1 MILSKTY
8 DRTDKFDTTILGTV
22 ERHWASASPQ
32 HEARRWEY
40 AMALE
45 AFRDWRVRQLRPAAH
60 GHFYDV
66 GGAGSPFYLMVP
78 GTFTIDPAV
87 NVDLQTF
94 VGTNALLADAVFCI
108 SVIEHVDD
116 LDEFL
121 YHLSCLVAPGGLL
134 FLTTDFQPD
143 EGPDDKHFH
152 WMRKRIF
159 TPFSLGAATGELILR
174 DFTPLGD
181 SADYRWHGPIEP
193 DWGYSFASLA
203 LVKRA

>member
-8 DRTDKFDTTILGTV
+8 DRTDTFDISIRATV
-22 ERHWASASPQ
+22 ERYWGSASPQ

-40 AMALE
+40 SMALE
-45 AFRDWRVRQLRPAAH
+45 AFREWRVRQLRSAAH

-78 GTFTIDPAV
+78 GVFTIDPAV

-94 VGTNALLADAVFCI
+94 VGTNALLADVVFCI

-116 LDEFL
+116 LDQFL

-134 FLTTDFQPD
+134 FLTMDYQPD
-143 EGPDDKHFH
+143 EGKDDKHFH

-159 TPFSLGAATGELILR
+159 SPYALGSISGQLFRYDFRVLGE
-174 DFTPLGD
+174 
-181 SADYRWHGPIEP
+181 ANWEWHGPIEP

-203 LVKRA
+203 LVKRE